1 MVITKIHKRKVN
13 YNMGIIE
20 ILSLVGG
27 LAMFL
32 YGMSLMGDGLE
43 KLGGGKL
50 ERILERLTSSPIKG
64 VVLGLAVTAVIQSS
78 SATTVMVVG
87 FVNSDIMKLSQ
98 AIGIIMGANVG
109 TTVTS
114 WLLSLTGIEG
124 DSLFMQLLKPANFTP
139 ILAIAGI
146 IITMTTKSTKKKNIA
161 YILIGF
167 AILMFGMEKMSESVE
182 GLKNNSAFTSILTM
196 FENPLLGVFAG
207 AVLTAVIQSSSAS
220 VGILQALSATGAIT
234 FGSAI
239 PIILGQ
245 NIGTCV
251 TVVLASIGASKNAK
265 RAAAVH
271 LYFNIMGT
279 VVFLILFY
287 GLNAFINFSFI
298 GDSVN
303 AVNIAIVHTLFNVIT
318 TALFLPF
325 TKVLE
330 KLAKAT
336 IREGDKSDM
345 FSVLDEKFFQNPQFA
360 LDQSTILTTNMAY
373 IARETFDHA
382 VESIT
387 NLNDKLDN
395 LIIENEKSL
404 DDYEDA
410 LSKYLVRLSA
420 RVEGRHQSRQLTLLL
435 HAISEFEKMTDYEAN
450 ILYAS
455 RTKHQKGHSLSQ
467 KAEKELEIFA
477 SAIREIMDRTI
488 AVFVDDDIEKAL
500 SVEPLHDVVDYLA
513 EKLKKRHILRMSEG
527 ECTVE
532 AGVVFTDYITALEKI
547 SSHCKNMSV
556 FVIQKN
562 DPSFELHSEAHQRR
576 RMSDAY
582 KETYKEFRE
591 NYKLPTSDIEK
602 TD

>member
-1 MVITKIHKRKVN
+1 
-13 YNMGIIE
+13 MGIIE
-20 ILSLVGG
+20 ILSLLGG

-32 YGMSLMGDGLE
+32 YGMNVMGDGLE

-50 ERILERLTSSPIKG
+50 ERILEKLTSNPIKG

-87 FVNSDIMKLSQ
+87 FVNSGIMKLAQ

-114 WLLSLTGIEG
+114 WILSLTGIEG
-124 DSLFMQLLKPANFTP
+124 DSLFMKLLQPKNFTP

-167 AILMFGMEKMSESVE
+167 SILMFGMDKMSDAVKPLRTNES
-182 GLKNNSAFTSILTM
+182 FTSILTM
-196 FENPLLGVFAG
+196 FENPLLGVLAG
-207 AVLTAVIQSSSAS
+207 AILTAVIQSSSAS
-220 VGILQALSATGAIT
+220 VGILQALSVTGAIT

-245 NIGTCV
+245 NIGTCI

-271 LYFNIMGT
+271 LYFNIIGT
-279 VVFLILFY
+279 VIFLLAFY
-287 GLNAFINFSFI
+287 GLNAVINFSFM

-303 AVNIAIVHTLFNVIT
+303 AVNIAVVHTLFNIIT
-318 TALFLPF
+318 TAVFLPF

-336 IREGDKSDM
+336 IREGDKTDM

-360 LDQSTILTTNMAY
+360 LDQSTILTTNMGY
-373 IARETFDHA
+373 IARETLDHA
-382 VESIT
+382 IESMT
-387 NLNDKLDN
+387 NLTEKLDSK
-395 LIIENEKSL
+395 IIENETEL
-404 DDYEDA
+404 DNYEDA

-420 RVEGRHQSRQLTLLL
+420 RVEGTHQSRQLTLLL
-435 HAISEFEKMTDYEAN
+435 HAIGEFERMTDYEAN
-450 ILYAS
+450 ILHTS
-455 RTKHQKGHSLSQ
+455 RLKRDKGYQFSD
-467 KAEKELEIFA
+467 KATREMEILT
-477 SAIREIMDRTI
+477 SAVREIMDRTI
-488 AVFVDDDIEKAL
+488 TMFVEDDPEGAFAI
-500 SVEPLHDVVDYLA
+500 EPLHDVIDSLG
-513 EKLKKRHILRMSEG
+513 EKMKKRHISRMSEG
-527 ECTVE
+527 RCTVE
-532 AGVVFTDYITALEKI
+532 TGVIFTDYITAIEKI
-547 SSHCKNMSV
+547 SSHCKNTAA

-562 DPSFELHSEAHQRR
+562 DSTFEMHSDAHQLRR
-576 RMSDAY
+576 ESESY
-582 KETYKEFRE
+582 KATYNEFKAKYE
-591 NYKLPTSDIEK
+591 LPVSHTTGIN
-602 TD
+602 